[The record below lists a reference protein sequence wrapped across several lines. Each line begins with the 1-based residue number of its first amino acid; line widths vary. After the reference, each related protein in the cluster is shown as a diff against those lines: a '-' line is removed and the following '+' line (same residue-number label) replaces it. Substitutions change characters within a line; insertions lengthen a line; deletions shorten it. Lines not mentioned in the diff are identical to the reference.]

1 MTHPTT
7 DSRNY
12 RIILGSYLAL
22 LALVLPLLPVTAV
35 GPARFE
41 FVLFGVTLLGVAL
54 FHRHVFFVAVSGLFG
69 ILLFK
74 FTHIA
79 GFELGEHLLGHIP
92 IWTQIVDKAQRSGE
106 WGILLNLLGLLLGF
120 AILAK
125 IFEESKVPE
134 VLPRFLPDDWKGPLT
149 LLVMVFVLSSFL
161 DNIAAA
167 MIGGTIAG
175 VVFKRKLHIGYLAAI
190 VAASNAGGAGSVI
203 GDTTTTMM
211 WIDGVAVV
219 AVLKGFIGS
228 GAALLVFGT
237 IAARQQHRH
246 NPIQRDPT
254 MGATI
259 SLRHLAVVVLILA
272 GTISTNYL
280 FDFPALGVW
289 IGIVVGALLI
299 AVPWGETRHAIIG
312 SLFLLSLVTCAS
324 LMPVE
329 ALPKASVLMA
339 LNLGFLSA
347 VFDNIP
353 LTKLALDQG
362 GYDWGILA
370 FSVGFGGSMIW
381 FGSSAGVAMS
391 NLYPEVRSVVKW
403 LRNGWYIVVAYV
415 VGFALMVAIGQWHPT
430 PNRSSRAEAPAASSV
445 APPH

>member
-7 DSRNY
+7 DSRNS
-12 RIILGSYLAL
+12 RIVLGSYMAL
-22 LALVLPLLPVTAV
+22 LAVVLPLIPVTAV

-41 FVLFGVTLLGVAL
+41 FVLFGLTLLGVAL
-54 FHRHVFFVAVSGLFG
+54 FHSQVFFVAISGLIG
-69 ILLFK
+69 TLLFK
-74 FTHIA
+74 FTHVA
-79 GFELGEHLLGHIP
+79 GFDLGEHLFGHVP
-92 IWTQIVDKAQRSGE
+92 IWTQILDKGQRSGE

-125 IFEESKVPE
+125 IFEESIVPE
-134 VLPRFLPDDWKGPLT
+134 VLPKFLPDDWKGPLV
-149 LLVMVFVLSSFL
+149 LLVMVFCLSTFL
-161 DNIAAA
+161 DNIAGA

-211 WIDGVAVV
+211 WIDGVSAL
-219 AVLKGFIGS
+219 AVLKAFIAAA
-228 GAALLVFGT
+228 AALLVFGT
-237 IAARQQHRH
+237 IAALQQHRY

-254 MGATI
+254 SGATI
-259 SLRHLAVVVLILA
+259 SWRHVAVVAMILA
-272 GTISTNYL
+272 GTIATNYL

-289 IGIVVGALLI
+289 IGIGLGALLVCI
-299 AVPWGETRHAIIG
+299 PWGETRHAILG
-312 SLFLLSLVTCAS
+312 TLFLLSLVSCAS

-329 ALPKASVLMA
+329 SLPKASVLMA

-362 GYDWGILA
+362 GYDWGVLA
-370 FSVGFGGSMIW
+370 YTVGFGGSIIW

-391 NLYPEVRSVVKW
+391 NLYPEIRSVVKW
-403 LRNGWYIVVAYV
+403 LRHGWYIAVAYV
-415 VGFALMVAIGQWHPT
+415 VGFALMVAVSPWHPT
-430 PNRSSRAEAPAASSV
+430 PNRSSRAASPAAASMV
-445 APPH
+445 APH